1 MGVGRYD
8 VCKVCVCL
16 LEERIEALQKVIAE
30 ETAMTFCIY
39 DIVSYG
45 SQTNTTA
52 IITVGIPVIA
62 SQGRNFPDLKRALS
76 IM

>member
-1 MGVGRYD
+1 
-8 VCKVCVCL
+8 
-16 LEERIEALQKVIAE
+16 
-30 ETAMTFCIY
+30 MTFCIY

-62 SQGRNFPDLKRALS
+62 S
-76 IM
+76 